1 MLTFLFKNS
10 KKVLEPQR
18 FFGST
23 WCSVRQKLKTGWLE
37 VGHKVWKTRFL
48 RILSFQGAVG
58 SGNPI

>member
-37 VGHKVWKTRFL
+37 VGHKVRKTRFL
-48 RILSFQGAVG
+48 EY
-58 SGNPI
+58 